1 VIRNWLR
8 EPLLHFLLIGV
19 ALFVVWSYGSETDNA
34 PSDQILVSMSDV
46 ERLAALWQDQ
56 WNRPPTPQELGGLLE
71 DHINEEVLVREALAM
86 GLDRDDTVIRRRL
99 AQKMEFLSTDLADQ
113 IEPTEDELENWL
125 DEHVD
130 RYRSPAM
137 VSFVHVY
144 LNSDTRGD
152 RLSNDGAAILARL
165 RADPDRALPWTLGDR
180 FMLPH
185 EYERRST
192 DYVNRQFGRDFGTAL
207 LGLEPGLWSG
217 PISSGFGAHLI
228 RVDERVAS
236 KTPTLDEAR
245 RFVMRD
251 LLSRRRAEVNDAL
264 HQQLRSRYEIVFDE
278 QVQQLAAT
286 RPEDQP

>member
-1 VIRNWLR
+1 
-8 EPLLHFLLIGV
+8 
-19 ALFVVWSYGSETDNA
+19 
-34 PSDQILVSMSDV
+34 
-46 ERLAALWQDQ
+46 
-56 WNRPPTPQELGGLLE
+56 
-71 DHINEEVLVREALAM
+71 
-86 GLDRDDTVIRRRL
+86 
-99 AQKMEFLSTDLADQ
+99 
-113 IEPTEDELENWL
+113 
-125 DEHVD
+125 
-130 RYRSPAM
+130 
-137 VSFVHVY
+137 
-144 LNSDTRGD
+144 
-152 RLSNDGAAILARL
+152 
-165 RADPDRALPWTLGDR
+165 
-180 FMLPH
+180 MLPH
-185 EYERRST
+185 EYELRST

-286 RPEDQP
+286 GRRMP